1 MKTIHRASLPQSPI
15 HYNGRE
21 YHLEHIAFNVMLSQP
36 LLFDYLQNFEK
47 QGRKIIQCMVL
58 SRRMKGATDL
68 HGKPY
73 QPNAH
78 YFVTKTN

>member
-21 YHLEHIAFNVMLSQP
+21 YHLEHIPFNVSIKQP
-36 LLFDYLQNFEK
+36 LLFDHLQTFEK
-47 QGRKIIQCMVL
+47 QGRKILKVMVL
-58 SRRMKGATDL
+58 SRRLKGATDL